1 MPASSSSRGSTH
13 HDKPLGL
20 RIWRYEAAGMRQA
33 HTHPDVELNW
43 VEAGALDYVGPG
55 RPWRVG
61 PGMLA
66 VFWGG
71 VPHQLR
77 KPPPGTRGIW
87 ATLPLAWLRQS
98 GLPGD
103 LIGRLMAGEMLTAP
117 LAAERAEQWWRDYE
131 GGEATCRLALL
142 EIEAQLGRMALTVLR
157 PGRAVGR
164 GVRGGGGREAG
175 AWLERVMAW
184 LAAHYREPVTVAQA
198 AAAVG
203 LHAHYL
209 MARFKRETGLSLGAY
224 LRSLRLAHA
233 QRLLAATDRG
243 VLDVA
248 LDSGFGSAA
257 AFYAAFAREL
267 GERPLAYRRRV
278 RGVT

>member
-1 MPASSSSRGSTH
+1 MLRRANPVPPTL

-20 RIWRYEAAGMRQA
+20 RIWRYRAERMRQA

-43 VEAGALDYVGPG
+43 VESGEVDYFGPG

-61 PGMLA
+61 AGMLA

-77 KPPPGTRGIW
+77 EPSADTGGIW

-98 GLPGD
+98 GLPDD
-103 LIGRLMAGEMLTAP
+103 LIGRLMAGEMLSAP
-117 LAAERAEQWWRDYE
+117 LAAERAEQWLRDYDA
-131 GGEATCRLALL
+131 GEATRRLALL
-142 EIEAQLGRMALTVLR
+142 EIEAQLGRMALAAVR
-157 PGRAVGR
+157 PKRKSGLTAA
-164 GVRGGGGREAG
+164 GREGG

-184 LAAHYREPVTVAQA
+184 LAAHYREPVTVPQA
-198 AAAVG
+198 AAAAG
-203 LHAHYL
+203 LHANYL
-209 MARFKRETGLSLGAY
+209 MTRFKRETGLSLGAY
-224 LRSLRLAHA
+224 LRSLRLSHA

-243 VLDVA
+243 ILEVA

-278 RGVT
+278 RGPG